1 MPTTAAPPQPASSQ
15 LTELKQQFEACSKA
29 AQDLVA
35 SVTEAEYQQRPK
47 TDRWSIAECL
57 QHMTATTHL
66 YLPILRAALVDAPAG
81 EGPCKMDWRGRLLK
95 WVLEPP
101 YRSRVKTL
109 PSMEPKI
116 SDVKRVLPDFLASQ
130 QQLFA
135 AMEPWSGRALDKVS
149 ITSPFNKRLR
159 YNIYSLFN
167 VVAAHQRH
175 HLWQAQRAREMIRGA
190 ERAGSE

>member
-1 MPTTAAPPQPASSQ
+1 MPTTSTTAQPASAQ
-15 LTELKQQFEACSKA
+15 LTELKRQLEACSKA
-29 AQDLVA
+29 AQELVA

-47 TDRWSIAECL
+47 QDCWSLAECL

-66 YLPILRAALVDAPAG
+66 YLPILRAALEDAPAG
-81 EGPCKMDWRGRLLK
+81 EEPYKMDWRGRLLK
-95 WVLEPP
+95 WILEPP

-116 SDVKRVLPDFLASQ
+116 TDIKRVLPDFLASQ

-135 AMEPWSGRALDKVS
+135 AMEPWRGRALDKVS
-149 ITSPFNKRLR
+149 IASPFNKRFR

-175 HLWQAQRAREMIRGA
+175 HLWQA
-190 ERAGSE
+190 ERVKEAISK

>member
-1 MPTTAAPPQPASSQ
+1 MASTSPQPASSQ
-15 LTELKQQFEACSKA
+15 LAELRQQFESCSKA
-29 AQDLVA
+29 AEGLVA
-35 SVTEAEYQQRPK
+35 SVTEAEYQRRPK
-47 TDRWSIAECL
+47 SDRWSIAECL

-66 YLPILRAALVDAPAG
+66 YLPILRAALEDAPAG
-81 EGPCKMDWRGRLLK
+81 AGPYKMDWRGRLLK
-95 WVLEPP
+95 WILEPP
-101 YRSRVKTL
+101 YRLRVKTL

-116 SDVKRVLPDFLASQ
+116 SDVKRVLPEFLASQ

-149 ITSPFNKRLR
+149 ITSPFNKRFR

-175 HLWQAQRAREMIRGA
+175 HLWQAQRVKETIRGA
-190 ERAGSE
+190 RRAGSE

>member
-1 MPTTAAPPQPASSQ
+1 MESMMPTTTTTPQPASPQ

-29 AQDLVA
+29 AQGLVT

-47 TDRWSIAECL
+47 NDRWSMAECL
-57 QHMTATTHL
+57 QHLTATTHL
-66 YLPILRAALVDAPAG
+66 YLPVLGAALEDAPAG
-81 EGPCKMDWRGRLLK
+81 EGPYKMDWRGRLLK
-95 WVLEPP
+95 WFLEPP
-101 YRSRVKTL
+101 YRSRIKTL
-109 PSMEPKI
+109 PSVEPRI
-116 SDVKRVLPDFLASQ
+116 ADIQRVLPDFLASQ
-130 QQLFA
+130 QRLLA

-175 HLWQAQRAREMIRGA
+175 HLWQAQRVKEAI
-190 ERAGSE
+190 SK

>member
-1 MPTTAAPPQPASSQ
+1 MPTTSTSPQPASPQ
-15 LTELKQQFEACSKA
+15 LTELKQQFEACSKV

-47 TDRWSIAECL
+47 SDRWSIAECVE
-57 QHMTATTHL
+57 HMTATTRL
-66 YLPILRAALVDAPAG
+66 YLPILRAALEEAPPG
-81 EGPCKMDWRGRLLK
+81 EGPYKMDWRGRLLK
-95 WVLEPP
+95 WILEPP

-116 SDVKRVLPDFLASQ
+116 TDIKRVLPDFLASQ

-135 AMEPWSGRALDKVS
+135 AMEPWRGRALGKVS
-149 ITSPFNKRLR
+149 IASPFNKRFR

-175 HLWQAQRAREMIRGA
+175 HLWQA
-190 ERAGSE
+190 ERVKEAISK